1 MLQNT
6 PLYFPS
12 HKTLNRMQEVG
23 PLKFSTVVDSNL
35 ALDGGEW
42 LPSCPGYFTPEES
55 TPLPTEETAGWAPEQ
70 VWKF

>member
-1 MLQNT
+1 
-6 PLYFPS
+6 
-12 HKTLNRMQEVG
+12 MQEVG